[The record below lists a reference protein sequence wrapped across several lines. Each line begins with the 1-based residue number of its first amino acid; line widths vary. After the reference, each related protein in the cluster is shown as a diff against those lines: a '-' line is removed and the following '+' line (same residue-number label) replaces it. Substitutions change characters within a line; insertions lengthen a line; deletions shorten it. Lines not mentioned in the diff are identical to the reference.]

1 MKKSEKIILSAIM
14 LSTIN
19 AVQVAAQSKS
29 DTTHHHSS
37 MHSSGGW
44 FRNTFSRSGSNQGPT
59 AHPAAVRPKTGGFGT
74 TVRAAMQSTAA
85 S

>member
-1 MKKSEKIILSAIM
+1 
-14 LSTIN
+14 
-19 AVQVAAQSKS
+19 
-29 DTTHHHSS
+29 